1 MSGLIF
7 GLPEPLARFTA
18 FLSPGQIRLPLQE
31 QINSIAKCCGE
42 LRGLTERQ
50 LSHAPE
56 TKAMPHE
63 QALGEFMR
71 QQLRPLARDGLL
83 SRYTT
88 TKRYFG
94 WTFGLPPGLP
104 GGGITGVLPT
114 SGVGAF
120 IPLSMSGGQITP

>member
-1 MSGLIF
+1 MLRGV
-7 GLPEPLARFTA
+7 
-18 FLSPGQIRLPLQE
+18 
-31 QINSIAKCCGE
+31 
-42 LRGLTERQ
+42 LRGLTEHR

-63 QALGEFMR
+63 QALGEFIR

-83 SRYTT
+83 SRDTT

-104 GGGITGVLPT
+104 GGGITGVLPA

>member
-7 GLPEPLARFTA
+7 GLPSRLPASTA
-18 FLSPGQIRLPLQE
+18 LLSPGQIRLPLQE
-31 QINSIAKCCGE
+31 QINSIAKCCGV
-42 LRGLTERQ
+42 LRGLTEHQ

-63 QALGEFMR
+63 QALGEFIR

-83 SRYTT
+83 SRETT

-104 GGGITGVLPT
+104 GGGITGVLPA